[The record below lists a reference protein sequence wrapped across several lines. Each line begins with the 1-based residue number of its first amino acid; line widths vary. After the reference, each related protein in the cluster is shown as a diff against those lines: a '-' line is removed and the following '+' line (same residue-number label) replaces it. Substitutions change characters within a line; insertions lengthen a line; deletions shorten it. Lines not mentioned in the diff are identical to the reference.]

1 MAKRRGIEVWRS
13 LVSGQ
18 ARSGLGVAAYCA
30 RESITLSSFRRW
42 RRVLDAGSSGTRLAA
57 APVVRARKEA
67 AVPIFVDLGALP
79 ERGSPVALRLELGRG
94 VVLQLTVG

>member
-13 LVSGQ
+13 LVAGQ
-18 ARSGLGVAAYCA
+18 AGSGLGVVAYCA

-42 RRVLDAGSSGTRLAA
+42 RRLLDEGSSGQRLAV
-57 APVVRARKEA
+57 PVVSARKAA
-67 AVPIFVDLGALP
+67 AVPAFVDLGALS
-79 ERGSPVALRLELGRG
+79 ERGAPVVLRLELGRG

>member
-13 LVSGQ
+13 LVSSQ
-18 ARSGLGVAAYCA
+18 AASGLSVAAYCA

-42 RRVLDAGSSGTRLAA
+42 RRLLDVGSPGTRLAV
-57 APVVRARKEA
+57 APVVSARKA
-67 AVPIFVDLGALP
+67 ATVPAFVDLGALS
-79 ERGSPVALRLELGRG
+79 ERGTPVALRLELGRG